1 MSLASLLSIARTA
14 LLTHQ
19 RAMDVTAHNIANANT
34 PGYTRQKL
42 LLTPETPQWGPLFST
57 GRGVTA
63 AGIQRTRDSFYDSTF
78 RTDSGTMGRAGT
90 TYEYLGRIEATMGE
104 PSTTGLASALDGVFR
119 AFADLAGDPASGPN
133 RELVRSA
140 AGRVTQQLRSM
151 SSTIGDVR
159 QDALE
164 DMRVQVDQVNQLSQQ
179 IGRLNGRI
187 LASGGPTHTA
197 ADLMDQRDL
206 LIDQLAQLVDVRVLP
221 RADGTVGVQGGGQML
236 VDGEQVALLAV
247 TTVGAG
253 FGLVTQSGG
262 NPVDARS
269 GSLHALAQLTQTDL
283 PAVQA
288 QLDQL
293 AQSLVT
299 EFNALH
305 RAGYT
310 LNGATNVDFF
320 DPAGVTASTISLSAA
335 VRGSADN
342 IAAASV
348 NAPGDGGVA
357 AALAALATTGVV
369 SLGGRTLREHYVGLA
384 AGLGLD
390 VQSAKQDFE
399 AQLVLVEQADQARQS
414 VGGVSIDEE
423 MVGLIGQQQAY
434 QAAARLISVAD
445 EMMQDIM
452 RIL

>member
-42 LLTPETPQWGPLFST
+42 LLTPESPQWGPLFSL

-63 AGIQRTRDSFYDSTF
+63 SGIQRTRDSFYDSTF
-78 RTDSGTMGRAGT
+78 RTDSGTMGRSGT
-90 TYEYLGRIEATMGE
+90 MYEYLGRIEAAMGE
-104 PSTTGLASALDGVFR
+104 PSSTGLSSALDGMFR
-119 AFADLAGDPASGPN
+119 AFSDLAGDPASGPN
-133 RELVRSA
+133 RELVRQA
-140 AGRVTQQLRSM
+140 AGRVTQQMRSM
-151 SSTIGDVR
+151 SSTITNVR

-164 DMRVQVDQVNQLSQQ
+164 DMRVQVDQANQLTAQ
-179 IGRLNGRI
+179 IADLNGRI
-187 LASGGPTHTA
+187 LASGGPSHTA

-206 LIDQLAQLVDVRVLP
+206 LVDQLSQLVDVRVLP
-221 RADGTVGVQGGGQML
+221 RADGTVAVQGGGQLL
-236 VDGEQVALLAV
+236 VDGERVTALAV

-253 FGLVTQSGG
+253 YGLVTQTGG

-269 GSLHALAQLTQTDL
+269 GSLHALAQLTQDEL

-293 AQSLVT
+293 AQALVT
-299 EFNALH
+299 EFNTLH
-305 RAGYT
+305 TAGYT
-310 LNGATNVDFF
+310 LNGTTGVDFF
-320 DPAGVTASTISLSAA
+320 DPTGVTASTISLSAS
-335 VRGSADN
+335 VRSSADN
-342 IAAASV
+342 IAAASID
-348 NAPGDGGVA
+348 APGDGAVA
-357 AALAALATTGVV
+357 ASLAALATTGVI
-369 SLGGRTLREHYVGLA
+369 SLGGRTLREHYVGLT

-390 VQSAKQDFE
+390 VQSAQQDFE
-399 AQLVLVEQADQARQS
+399 AHLVLVERADQSRQA

-423 MVGLIGQQQAY
+423 MVNLIGQQQAY